1 MTDPGD
7 IIDQVFDNGRDPRAA
22 LDELEAMAEAAETA
36 GDEELLARIREAGH
50 AVRLYAAA

>member
-7 IIDQVFDNGRDPRAA
+7 VITQVFDNGRDPHAV
-22 LDELEAMAEAAETA
+22 LDELEAMAEAAEIA
-36 GDEELLARIREAGH
+36 GDTALLARIREAGH